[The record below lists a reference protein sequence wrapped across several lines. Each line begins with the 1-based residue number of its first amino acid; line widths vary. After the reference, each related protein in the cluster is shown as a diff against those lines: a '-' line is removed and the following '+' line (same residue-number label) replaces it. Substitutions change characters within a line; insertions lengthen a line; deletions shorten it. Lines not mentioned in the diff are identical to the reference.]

1 MVTEITCG
9 RGDGSKKRNQ
19 TVESLESHCKS
30 LPFTLIEMESHLREQ
45 LTDDFGLQEKQKVR
59 EESKK
64 TTQERKARDDGG
76 LGGTGGGEKLLDFF
90 ISSESRFSRT
100 C

>member
-45 LTDDFGLQEKQKVR
+45 LTDDFGL
-59 EESKK
+59 
-64 TTQERKARDDGG
+64 
-76 LGGTGGGEKLLDFF
+76 
-90 ISSESRFSRT
+90 
-100 C
+100 